1 MLAAFFLKER
11 GRAMIDERT
20 ELDVAVVG
28 SGPAGMTAALYAA
41 RAGLSVAVFE
51 RMGPG
56 GQMTQTERL
65 DNYPGFAEGVDAFEL
80 SFAMALQAE
89 RFGAERVSD
98 EVVDLNVDAV
108 KKLLTCASGAQ
119 YSARA
124 VIVATGAEPRELGVS
139 GEAELRGRGVSYCAT
154 CDGGFFRGKVAVV
167 VGGGNTAVGDALYLS
182 RICEKVYV
190 VHRRD
195 SFRADALYLN
205 ALSEL
210 PNVELVLN
218 STVEAIRS
226 TTDGEVPMPH
236 VESILVRDRNTGD
249 ERVVNTDAV
258 FIAVGTTPRS
268 NVLKAAGVA
277 LNEAGYAIAGE
288 SGATNVPGVFVAG
301 DVREKPLRQ
310 VITAASDGANAATAA
325 FEYLNLD

>member
-80 SFAMALQAE
+80 SFSMASQAE

>member
-80 SFAMALQAE
+80 SFAMASQAE

-98 EVVDLNVDAV
+98 EVVDLNVYAV

-226 TTDGEVPMPH
+226 TTDGEVPVPH

-277 LNEAGYAIAGE
+277 INKAGYAIAGE

>member
-11 GRAMIDERT
+11 GRDMIDERT

-80 SFAMALQAE
+80 SFAMASQAE

-249 ERVVNTDAV
+249 ERIVNTDAV

-268 NVLKAAGVA
+268 NVLKVAGVA

>member
-11 GRAMIDERT
+11 GRDMIDERT

-80 SFAMALQAE
+80 SFAMASQAE

-98 EVVDLNVDAV
+98 EVVDLDVDAV
-108 KKLLTCASGAQ
+108 KKLLTCVSGAQ

-249 ERVVNTDAV
+249 ERVVDTDAV

-268 NVLKAAGVA
+268 NVLKAAGVV

>member
-80 SFAMALQAE
+80 SFAMASQAE

-268 NVLKAAGVA
+268 NVPKAAGVA

>member
-80 SFAMALQAE
+80 SFAMASQAE

-226 TTDGEVPMPH
+226 TTDGGVPMPH

-268 NVLKAAGVA
+268 NVLKAAGVV

>member
-65 DNYPGFAEGVDAFEL
+65 DNYPGFAEGVGAFEL
-80 SFAMALQAE
+80 SFAMASQAE

-98 EVVDLNVDAV
+98 EVVNLNVDTV

-218 STVEAIRS
+218 STVEAIRP
-226 TTDGEVPMPH
+226 TIDGEVPMPH

-249 ERVVNTDAV
+249 ERIVNTDAV

-301 DVREKPLRQ
+301 DVRKKPLRQ

>member
-80 SFAMALQAE
+80 SFAMTSQAE

-226 TTDGEVPMPH
+226 TTDGGVPVPH

>member
-80 SFAMALQAE
+80 SFAMASQAE

-268 NVLKAAGVA
+268 NMLKAAGVA
-277 LNEAGYAIAGE
+277 LNESGYAIAGE

>member
-80 SFAMALQAE
+80 SFAMASQAE

-154 CDGGFFRGKVAVV
+154 CDGGFFSGKVAVV

>member
-1 MLAAFFLKER
+1 MLAAFFLRER

-65 DNYPGFAEGVDAFEL
+65 DNYPGFAEGIDAFEL
-80 SFAMALQAE
+80 SFAMASQAE

-236 VESILVRDRNTGD
+236 VESILVRDRNTRD
-249 ERVVNTDAV
+249 ERIVNTDAV

-310 VITAASDGANAATAA
+310 VITAASDGANASTAA

>member
-1 MLAAFFLKER
+1 
-11 GRAMIDERT
+11 
-20 ELDVAVVG
+20 
-28 SGPAGMTAALYAA
+28 
-41 RAGLSVAVFE
+41 
-51 RMGPG
+51 
-56 GQMTQTERL
+56 MTQTERL

-80 SFAMALQAE
+80 SFAMASQAE

-154 CDGGFFRGKVAVV
+154 CDGGFFRDKVAVV

-210 PNVELVLN
+210 SNVELVLN
-218 STVEAIRS
+218 STVEVIRS

-236 VESILVRDRNTGD
+236 VESILVRDSNTGD

-268 NVLKAAGVA
+268 NVLKAVGVA

-310 VITAASDGANAATAA
+310 VITAASDGANAATTA

>member
-80 SFAMALQAE
+80 SFAMASQAE

-108 KKLLTCASGAQ
+108 KKLLTCASGTQ

-258 FIAVGTTPRS
+258 FIAVGTIPRS
-268 NVLKAAGVA
+268 DVLKAAGVA
-277 LNEAGYAIAGE
+277 LSEAGYAIANE
-288 SGATNVPGVFVAG
+288 TGATNVPGVFVAG

-325 FEYLNLD
+325 FEYLSLD

>member
-80 SFAMALQAE
+80 SFAMASQAE
-89 RFGAERVSD
+89 RFGAERASD

-258 FIAVGTTPRS
+258 FIAAGTTPRS

>member
-1 MLAAFFLKER
+1 MAAAVGEIETLAQKGDRDGQHWLACCCR
-11 GRAMIDERT
+11 I
-20 ELDVAVVG
+20 
-28 SGPAGMTAALYAA
+28 GM
-41 RAGLSVAVFE
+41 
-51 RMGPG
+51 
-56 GQMTQTERL
+56 
-65 DNYPGFAEGVDAFEL
+65 GVEK
-80 SFAMALQAE
+80 
-89 RFGAERVSD
+89 D
-98 EVVDLNVDAV
+98 EVRAAMLYRLSADQG
-108 KKLLTCASGAQ
+108 CADAQ
-119 YSARA
+119 YA
-124 VIVATGAEPRELGVS
+124 LG
-139 GEAELRGRGVSYCAT
+139 E
-154 CDGGFFRGKVAVV
+154 
-167 VGGGNTAVGDALYLS
+167 
-182 RICEKVYV
+182 CEKVYV

-195 SFRADALYLN
+195 SFRADALYLS

>member
-1 MLAAFFLKER
+1 
-11 GRAMIDERT
+11 
-20 ELDVAVVG
+20 
-28 SGPAGMTAALYAA
+28 
-41 RAGLSVAVFE
+41 
-51 RMGPG
+51 
-56 GQMTQTERL
+56 MTQTERL

-80 SFAMALQAE
+80 SFAMTSQAE

-167 VGGGNTAVGDALYLS
+167 VGGGNTAVGDALFLS

-226 TTDGEVPMPH
+226 TTDGGVPVPH

-268 NVLKAAGVA
+268 IVLKAAGVA

>member
-80 SFAMALQAE
+80 SFAMASQAE

-268 NVLKAAGVA
+268 NVLKAAGVG

-310 VITAASDGANAATAA
+310 VITAASDGANAATAV

>member
-80 SFAMALQAE
+80 SFAMASQAE

-98 EVVDLNVDAV
+98 EVLDLNVNAV

-226 TTDGEVPMPH
+226 TSEGEVPMPH

-258 FIAVGTTPRS
+258 FIAAGTTPRS

>member
-80 SFAMALQAE
+80 SFAMVSQAE

-98 EVVDLNVDAV
+98 EVVDLNVNAV

>member
-80 SFAMALQAE
+80 SFAMASQAE

-249 ERVVNTDAV
+249 ERIVNTDAV

-268 NVLKAAGVA
+268 NVLKVAGVA

>member
-65 DNYPGFAEGVDAFEL
+65 DNYPGFAEGVDACEL
-80 SFAMALQAE
+80 SVAMASQSE

-182 RICEKVYV
+182 RICEKVYA

-249 ERVVNTDAV
+249 ERIVNTDAV

-277 LNEAGYAIAGE
+277 LIEAGYAIAGE
-288 SGATNVPGVFVAG
+288 SGATNVSGVFVAG

>member
-56 GQMTQTERL
+56 GQMNQTERL

-80 SFAMALQAE
+80 SFAMASQAE

>member
-11 GRAMIDERT
+11 GRDMIDERT

-80 SFAMALQAE
+80 SFAMASQAE

-249 ERVVNTDAV
+249 ERIVNTDAV

-288 SGATNVPGVFVAG
+288 SGATNVSGVFVAG

>member
-80 SFAMALQAE
+80 SFAMASQAE

-154 CDGGFFRGKVAVV
+154 CDGRFFRGKVAVV

-226 TTDGEVPMPH
+226 TTDGGVPVPH

-325 FEYLNLD
+325 FECLNLD

>member
-80 SFAMALQAE
+80 SFAMASQAE

-108 KKLLTCASGAQ
+108 KKLLTCASGVQ

-249 ERVVNTDAV
+249 ERIVNTDAV

-277 LNEAGYAIAGE
+277 LNEAGYVIAGE

>member
-28 SGPAGMTAALYAA
+28 SGPAGMTAALSAA

-80 SFAMALQAE
+80 SFAMASQAE
-89 RFGAERVSD
+89 RFGAECVSD

-226 TTDGEVPMPH
+226 TTDGGVPMPH

>member
-80 SFAMALQAE
+80 SFAMASQAE

-108 KKLLTCASGAQ
+108 KKLLTCASGVQ

-226 TTDGEVPMPH
+226 TTDGGVPMPH

-268 NVLKAAGVA
+268 NVLKAAGVV

>member
-80 SFAMALQAE
+80 SFAMASQAE

-108 KKLLTCASGAQ
+108 KKLLTCASGVQ

-226 TTDGEVPMPH
+226 TSDGEVPMPH

-268 NVLKAAGVA
+268 NVLKAAGVV

>member
-20 ELDVAVVG
+20 ELDGAVVG

-80 SFAMALQAE
+80 SFAMASQAE

>member
-28 SGPAGMTAALYAA
+28 SGPAGMTAALYVA

-80 SFAMALQAE
+80 SFAMAAQAE
-89 RFGAERVSD
+89 RFGAKRISD
-98 EVVDLNVDAV
+98 DVISFDVNGV

-249 ERVVNTDAV
+249 ERVVNADAV

>member
-80 SFAMALQAE
+80 SFAMASQAE

-205 ALSEL
+205 ALSQL
-210 PNVELVLN
+210 SNVELVLN

-226 TTDGEVPMPH
+226 TTDGEVLMPH
-236 VESILVRDRNTGD
+236 VKSILVRDRNTGD

-277 LNEAGYAIAGE
+277 LNKAGYAIAGE

>member
-80 SFAMALQAE
+80 SFAMASQAE

-124 VIVATGAEPRELGVS
+124 VIAATGAEPRELGVS

-210 PNVELVLN
+210 LNVELVLN

-226 TTDGEVPMPH
+226 TTDGGVPMPH

-249 ERVVNTDAV
+249 ERIVNTDAV
-258 FIAVGTTPRS
+258 FIAVGMTPRS

-301 DVREKPLRQ
+301 DVRKKPLRQ

>member
-20 ELDVAVVG
+20 ELDVAGVG

-80 SFAMALQAE
+80 SFAMASQAE

-205 ALSEL
+205 ALSQL
-210 PNVELVLN
+210 SNVELVLN

-226 TTDGEVPMPH
+226 TTDGEVLMPP
-236 VESILVRDRNTGD
+236 VESILVRDRKTGD

-277 LNEAGYAIAGE
+277 LNKAGYAIAGE

>member
-80 SFAMALQAE
+80 SFAMASQAE

-167 VGGGNTAVGDALYLS
+167 VGGGNTAVGEALYLS

-226 TTDGEVPMPH
+226 TSEGEVPMPH

-258 FIAVGTTPRS
+258 FIAAGTTPRS

>member
-80 SFAMALQAE
+80 SFAMASQAE

-226 TTDGEVPMPH
+226 TTDGGVPMPH

-249 ERVVNTDAV
+249 ERIVNTDAV

-288 SGATNVPGVFVAG
+288 SGATNVSGVFVAG

>member
-1 MLAAFFLKER
+1 
-11 GRAMIDERT
+11 
-20 ELDVAVVG
+20 
-28 SGPAGMTAALYAA
+28 
-41 RAGLSVAVFE
+41 
-51 RMGPG
+51 
-56 GQMTQTERL
+56 MTQTERL

-80 SFAMALQAE
+80 SFAMASQAE

-195 SFRADALYLN
+195 SFRADALYLK

-258 FIAVGTTPRS
+258 FIAVGTTPRLS
-268 NVLKAAGVA
+268 VLKAAGVA

>member
-80 SFAMALQAE
+80 SFAMASQAE

-108 KKLLTCASGAQ
+108 KKLLTCASGVQ

-277 LNEAGYAIAGE
+277 LNEAGYVIAGE

>member
-80 SFAMALQAE
+80 SFAMASQAE

-98 EVVDLNVDAV
+98 EVVDLNVYSV

>member
-80 SFAMALQAE
+80 SFAMASQAE

-98 EVVDLNVDAV
+98 EVVDLNVDTV

-288 SGATNVPGVFVAG
+288 SGATNVSGVFVAG